1 MTASVWSGHWAPLA
15 ITSHMWDT
23 EEAEPWDTAQ
33 LLQEPA
39 RVTGAA
45 LPGCVRL
52 SPVSGEWDERP
63 PAQRDGC
70 GARRGQAGH
79 HPMSPGP
86 LVVTLHSPVT
96 RPLSPAWPRRLLLSW
111 AGLHHPELP
120 GDTHWWHPGT
130 GDIATLTRA
139 TNERRWRGHG
149 GVTWC
154 LSDTRC
160 QLPGVNWA
168 QCGRHKSHSRHD
180 IWGWQPQ
187 HVTKTSQRHG
197 TNNFYLHIRTL
208 SRKTFRH
215 PRWLSWRKKG
225 VTRDDGNVVV
235 DYLPHHPDPQMGVAD
250 FQEKTPQWTLLTF
263 QLQISEKV
271 IGIIVFKNKMQH
283 FQY

>member
-168 QCGRHKSHSRHD
+168 QCGRHTQGMTSEADSHNMLQKRHKD
-180 IWGWQPQ
+180 TEQIISIY
-187 HVTKTSQRHG
+187 TSELCLGKR
-197 TNNFYLHIRTL
+197 FVIRDGCHEG
-208 SRKTFRH
+208 RKA
-215 PRWLSWRKKG
+215 S
-225 VTRDDGNVVV
+225 
-235 DYLPHHPDPQMGVAD
+235 QEMMGM
-250 FQEKTPQWTLLTF
+250 LL
-263 QLQISEKV
+263 
-271 IGIIVFKNKMQH
+271 
-283 FQY
+283 